1 MKQNVILDIGMAF
14 DVSTFQQLVDS
25 SKYNIL
31 YIGESEFV
39 QKLSQHVSSEKIE
52 YYQYQDIY
60 TFENEELEYE

>member
-39 QKLSQHVSSEKIE
+39 QKLSQHVSSEKLNIINTKT
-52 YYQYQDIY
+52 YIHLKMR
-60 TFENEELEYE
+60 N

>member
-1 MKQNVILDIGMAF
+1 MCSLYIKNIFIKYETNVILIGMAF

-39 QKLSQHVSSEKIE
+39 QN
-52 YYQYQDIY
+52 YR
-60 TFENEELEYE
+60 NM